1 MTVSNDVDNVEVTFY
16 YVFSAFYVVSLYI
29 FHDI

>member
-1 MTVSNDVDNVEVTFY
+1 MTVSNDVDNVEVTF